1 MPLHC
6 RMGHSSPTYSD
17 VKKDSFHISGT
28 DLGLLWI
35 LPPTSDESTAKHRR
49 TNMGFEVKELWA

>member
-17 VKKDSFHISGT
+17 ANKDSFHVSET
-28 DLGLLWI
+28 DLGLLRT
-35 LPPTSDESTAKHRR
+35 LTSDKSIA
-49 TNMGFEVKELWA
+49 